1 MPDAPSTLCGPLPI
15 HLSVTQRSHR
25 TFLLVVLTVHSLR
38 RSFYVPFLVTLF
50 PALYLTKIC
59 LFVIFLPPVCL
70 IRPLDVL
77 LL

>member
-1 MPDAPSTLCGPLPI
+1 MMPRRLSAAPLPI

-25 TFLLVVLTVHSLR
+25 TFLLVRTHSALAP
-38 RSFYVPFLVTLF
+38 SFILCSFLVTPF

-59 LFVIFLPPVCL
+59 LFVISLPPVCL